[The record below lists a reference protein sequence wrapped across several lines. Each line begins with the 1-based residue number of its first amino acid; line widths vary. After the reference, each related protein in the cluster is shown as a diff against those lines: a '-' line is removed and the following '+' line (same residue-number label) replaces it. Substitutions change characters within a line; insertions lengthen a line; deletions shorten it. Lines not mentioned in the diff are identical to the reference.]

1 MNALNERK
9 KGSEN
14 VGKSIAREAKMSDS
28 DDDSPSLGAAKYDCI
43 FFAMEAK
50 NKVDAGTI
58 LEYKKGA
65 GGAQVAHSGM
75 YAEPTDEMVAHNVKL
90 LKGSNVNEAL
100 AYSNGLVNVGGV
112 FEGCVDDKNA
122 LNTYCGA
129 MQYHSQKDCA
139 LEVKRIFMKKEEV
152 TILQGIR
159 GYPTHL
165 GAHNDAAQKKVM
177 TGLPGTFIKNTSKK
191 MWPEL
196 HAIYAEVQEKVGDSF
211 HLQLGHL
218 LFGWDKH
225 TCFEFHQD
233 TKETSKKPVHMTVVV
248 ELGMSQSSFAVA
260 GHQNDSMQYQSAGS
274 FYAMDSNLWHRSDE
288 SYSNTIK
295 LALFFTFAVPK
306 ASPNKVKEEVKGE
319 EEDPKAS
326 PNKVKAEVK
335 GEEEDPEDP
344 KEDTK
349 QVEPSDW
356 SPESEVVVVPSPFKV
371 KAEVKEEEEGAEEE
385 DAEDSKKVENDDTEK
400 VDPSADVAEVD
411 PPAEA
416 AASSSHAGKS
426 SPHKVKKE
434 KEEEAVPRGKAVT
447 GKRSRRG
454 L

>member
-1 MNALNERK
+1 
-9 KGSEN
+9 
-14 VGKSIAREAKMSDS
+14 MSDS

-50 NKVDAGTI
+50 NKVDAGTT

-112 FEGCVDDKNA
+112 FEGCVNDKNA

-152 TILQGIR
+152 TILQGIS

-165 GAHNDAAQKKVM
+165 GAHDDAAQKKVM

-260 GHQNDSMQYQSAGS
+260 GATYDTFVYQKAGS

-288 SYSNTIK
+288 SYSSTIK
-295 LALFFTFAVPK
+295 LALFFTFAIPK
-306 ASPNKVKEEVKGE
+306 ASPIKE
-319 EEDPKAS
+319 
-326 PNKVKAEVK
+326 
-335 GEEEDPEDP
+335 
-344 KEDTK
+344 
-349 QVEPSDW
+349 
-356 SPESEVVVVPSPFKV
+356 
-371 KAEVKEEEEGAEEE
+371 KAEVKEEEEGAEKE
-385 DAEDSKKVENDDTEK
+385 DAEDSKKVEKEDTKQVE
-400 VDPSADVAEVD
+400 PSAEVVVVD
-411 PPAEA
+411 PPKEEG
-416 AASSSHAGKS
+416 ASSSHAGTS
-426 SPHKVKKE
+426 SPFQVKKE
-434 KEEEAVPRGKAVT
+434 EVRSLLTSLPPRGKAVT